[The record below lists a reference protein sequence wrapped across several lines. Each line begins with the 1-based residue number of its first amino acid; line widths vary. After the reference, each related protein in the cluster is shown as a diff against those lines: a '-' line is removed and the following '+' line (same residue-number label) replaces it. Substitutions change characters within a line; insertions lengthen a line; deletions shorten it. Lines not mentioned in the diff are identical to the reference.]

1 MLSSSGLQT
10 RGVAAETIS
19 VKPDGSPLVLV
30 LDDEENVRRSMC
42 TYLERHAYESLEA
55 STVEGAVQIM
65 RTRPVSAVIFDVR
78 LAGSASGLE
87 ALNAL
92 RRLPEMATVPVLIIT
107 GGILSEDEERQ
118 IARQRAHLV
127 YKPEGFNTI
136 VNFLD
141 QLTGRDYSH

>member
-1 MLSSSGLQT
+1 MVSSSGLQIG
-10 RGVAAETIS
+10 GVAAETTS
-19 VKPDGSPLVLV
+19 VQPNGSPLVLV
-30 LDDEENVRRSMC
+30 LDDEDNVRRSMR
-42 TYLERHAYESLEA
+42 TYLERHSYEALEA
-55 STVEGAVQIM
+55 STVEGALQIM
-65 RTRPVSAVIFDVR
+65 RSRTVAAVIFDVR

-107 GGILSEDEERQ
+107 GGILSEDEERE
-118 IARQRAHLV
+118 ITRQRAHLI
-127 YKPEGFNTI
+127 YKPEGFDTI

>member
-1 MLSSSGLQT
+1 MSSSGLQPG
-10 RGVAAETIS
+10 GVAAETIT
-19 VKPDGSPLVLV
+19 VLPHGSPKVLV
-30 LDDEENVRRSMC
+30 LDDEENVRRSMS
-42 TYLERHAYESLEA
+42 TYLERHAYKALEA
-55 STVEGAVQIM
+55 STVEGALQIM
-65 RTRPVSAVIFDVR
+65 QTHAVAAVIFDVR
-78 LAGSASGLE
+78 LAGSGSGLE

-118 IARQRAHLV
+118 ITQQRAHLI

>member
-1 MLSSSGLQT
+1 MMSSSGLQS
-10 RGVAAETIS
+10 GPVAAETIS
-19 VKPDGSPLVLV
+19 VHTNGSPLVLV

-42 TYLERHAYESLEA
+42 TYLERHAYEALEA
-55 STVEGAVQIM
+55 STVEGALQIM
-65 RTRPVSAVIFDVR
+65 RSRSVAAVIFDVR

-87 ALNAL
+87 ARTAW
-92 RRLPEMATVPVLIIT
+92 RRLPEMAMVPVLVIT

-118 IARQRAHLV
+118 ITRQRAHLV
-127 YKPEGFNTI
+127 YKPEGFDTI